1 MCCHVM
7 SVEEEERES
16 RAVKL
21 PALDHSRRE
30 EGVVQLDLNQSP
42 SQCLEHLPPCGA
54 LHEGWWL
61 LNRYLRNRRAKRG
74 NHPSL

>member
-7 SVEEEERES
+7 TVEEEESES
-16 RAVKL
+16 CEVKL
-21 PALDHSRRE
+21 LALDHSRRE
-30 EGVVQLDLNQSP
+30 QGVVQLDLNQSP
-42 SQCLEHLPPCGA
+42 SQCLEHLPHCGA
-54 LHEGWWL
+54 LREGRWL